1 MKRRKKGNLFV
12 WASFDACAHHVCIV
26 TCGNGNYG
34 GHCVKTHCVC
44 VLEED
49 DAIEVILLD
58 PLINDLVLP
67 VNEKGIS
74 YSIET

>member
-1 MKRRKKGNLFV
+1 M
-12 WASFDACAHHVCIV
+12 
-26 TCGNGNYG
+26 
-34 GHCVKTHCVC
+34 KTHCVC